1 MSETPRRPVESRDPR
16 SGAVWRQFPA
26 ASPDDVAL
34 AVAAARAAQPA
45 WAALSPGRRLDALRR
60 FHDILYSRRREI
72 ADLIS
77 RETGKPAVEA
87 LSAEVAVVLDDVRY
101 LLGAVPKALAAPW
114 TAAHSLALARK
125 RVRVVPEPHGVV
137 GVIAPWNYPFML
149 ACSRILPAVATGNA
163 VVFKPSELTPSVGEV
178 TGQLL
183 VEAGVPGDVIRVVQG
198 DGATGAALTA
208 APLDKVFFTGS
219 VRAGRAVATACAAR
233 LSPCEL
239 ELGGNDAAIVCADAD
254 IGTAAAGLAWGRFS
268 NAGQT
273 CVAPKRIYVEAPAY
287 EAFVAAVSRAVAQL
301 RVGGDGDDVDVGP
314 MIRPEFRAVL
324 EAQRDDALARG
335 ASVVCVAPVSDTGRA
350 SGTPGASGAPGS
362 SGAPEPA
369 GAPGAPGA
377 AGSAFPPTVLVNVPD
392 DARAIREETFGPL
405 MVIAAVRDA
414 DEAVERANASE
425 FGLSASVW
433 SRDAG
438 RAGKLAMRLEAG
450 TVAINDVLLTAG
462 VSELP
467 HGGVKHS
474 GFGRAHGAQGIAACL
489 RTRGVVADRLP
500 GRRQDWW
507 FGYSARHTDGVDAF
521 LQVAHDPSPLR
532 RALAWPRFLRFLLRP
547 DRPLRP

>member
-1 MSETPRRPVESRDPR
+1 MQHADVVSETPRRQVESRDPR
-16 SGAVWRQFPA
+16 SGKVWRQFPA
-26 ASPDDVAL
+26 AARDDVAGV
-34 AVAAARAAQPA
+34 VAAARAAQPT
-45 WAALSPGRRLDALRR
+45 WAARPPGMRLDALRR
-60 FHDILYSRRREI
+60 FHDLLYSRRHEI
-72 ADLIS
+72 ARLIS

-208 APLDKVFFTGS
+208 AQLDKVFFTGS

-239 ELGGNDAAIVCADAD
+239 ELGGSDAAIVCADAD

-287 EAFVAAVSRAVAQL
+287 EAFVAAVSRVVAQL

-314 MIRPEFRAVL
+314 MIRPEFRAAL

-335 ASVVCVAPVSDTGRA
+335 ASVACVARV
-350 SGTPGASGAPGS
+350 SGAPDPSGTRGS
-362 SGAPEPA
+362 
-369 GAPGAPGA
+369 PGA
-377 AGSAFPPTVLVNVPD
+377 ASSAFPPTVLVNVPD
-392 DARAIREETFGPL
+392 DARAMREETFGPL

-433 SRDAG
+433 SRDAR
-438 RAGKLAMRLEAG
+438 RAGELAMRLEAG

-462 VSELP
+462 VAELP
-467 HGGVKHS
+467 HGGVKRS

-489 RTRGVVADRLP
+489 RPRGVVADRLP

-507 FGYSARHTDGVDAF
+507 FGYSARHADGVDAF
-521 LQVAHDPSPLR
+521 LRVAHDPSPLR
-532 RALAWPRFLRFLLRP
+532 RVLAWPRFLRFLLRP